1 VFLFLQEQEEKMKTR
16 IVVLIVLTIALIGC
30 SATAISTATPTA
42 TQTFTPTI
50 TLTFKP
56 TLTLTPTPT
65 LTLTPTATP
74 TPTPKPF
81 PASLDDFIEEV
92 DNNCAKP
99 PEEEMTQF
107 EIDGWYKPFSPMTL
121 DRPDFALNIY
131 YMALFLKEKIG
142 KTDMEVKF
150 MISNGLPREDN
161 WWCLGYV
168 LSSLTN
174 GFSIDNPE
182 EFQEFENQW
191 GNWSFPVTL
200 FYWSPNGFVI
210 YEYEPPNTPAP

>member
-1 VFLFLQEQEEKMKTR
+1 MKTR

-30 SATAISTATPTA
+30 SATAISTATSTA

-74 TPTPKPF
+74 TSTPKPF

-99 PEEEMTQF
+99 PEEEMDQF
-107 EIDGWYKPFSPMTL
+107 WLFPYATDFMEKSFYLAMFFADKVGKGNFEVRAVGGIQLTEEGWYCVGAVVAPSIDEVFPPRNYEEELKRWGKWSIPVTL
-121 DRPDFALNIY
+121 VY
-131 YMALFLKEKIG
+131 WS
-142 KTDMEVKF
+142 
-150 MISNGLPREDN
+150 SNGLVVYN
-161 WWCLGYV
+161 
-168 LSSLTN
+168 
-174 GFSIDNPE
+174 
-182 EFQEFENQW
+182 
-191 GNWSFPVTL
+191 
-200 FYWSPNGFVI
+200 
-210 YEYEPPNTPAP
+210 YEPAMPAP